1 MALPKL
7 NTPTYELEQPS
18 TGKMIKYRPFLV
30 KEQKKL
36 LITQQSDDA
45 AAIQNS
51 LAEIIIDCTF
61 GEIDPYNVPIF
72 DVELLFL
79 RIRSK
84 SVGEKVDLNL
94 LCPDDEETR
103 VKKTIDLED
112 INVIMKANHT
122 NEIQVTD
129 DIKMIMK
136 YPTLGDISDVGE
148 ELDDVF
154 KMVQR
159 CVVEI
164 HHGDKVYNKVDISE
178 KELTEFIDSFTN
190 DQFESLSEFFDTMP
204 KVQHVVKVT
213 NPNTKKK
220 GEVVIEGID
229 NFF

>member
-45 AAIQNS
+45 AAMQNS

>member
-18 TGKMIKYRPFLV
+18 TGAMIKYRPFLV

-36 LITQQSDDA
+36 LMSQDSEDSFA
-45 AAIQNS
+45 VQNS
-51 LAEIIIDCTF
+51 LAEIISDCTF
-61 GEIDPYNVPIF
+61 GEIDPYNVPFF

-79 RIRSK
+79 RIRGK

-103 VKKTIDLED
+103 VKKTINLED

-122 NEIQVTD
+122 NEIQITD

-136 YPTLGDISDVGE
+136 YPTLSDISVISE

-159 CVVEI
+159 CVFEI
-164 HHGDKVYNKVDISE
+164 HHGDKVYNKIDISE

-190 DQFESLSEFFDTMP
+190 DQFENLSEFFDTMP

-229 NFF
+229 SFF

>member
-45 AAIQNS
+45 AAMQNS

-136 YPTLGDISDVGE
+136 YPTLGDISDISE